1 MATYTYF
8 ATAAKG
14 LEEALAGELLTLG
27 LQSIKVQSGG
37 VGFEGSRA
45 DGYRCCL
52 WLRTANRVLQQ
63 LCSFECPSVEAL
75 YSSAAEIPWEE
86 HLTPEMTLAVDA
98 NLRDSSLNHSGY
110 AALKTKDAIVDRLRS
125 RFGKRPNIDTKSPDI
140 RINLYIARNQA
151 ILSLDL
157 AGAAL
162 HQRGY
167 RQERVVA
174 PIRETLAAGIIHLTG
189 WDGSTPFVDPMCG
202 SGTLPIE
209 AALYASKMA
218 PGLVESNA
226 YSFQKWPCFQAKAW
240 QEVLGEAQSALHK
253 LPDRLINGADKDRY
267 AVKIAQDNAKRLP
280 FANAIEWHQCSF
292 ARLKPPQRQGTL
304 VCNPPYGTRL
314 GDLDKL
320 VRFYRLIGDTLKQNW
335 TGWTAW
341 ILSGNLALSKQVGL
355 KPAKRIVLYNGP
367 IECRLLKF
375 EVF

>member
-1 MATYTYF
+1 MATYSYF

-14 LEEALAGELLTLG
+14 LEEALATELLALG
-27 LQSIKVQSGG
+27 LQSIKVESGG
-37 VGFEGSRA
+37 VGFEGSRT

-63 LCSFECPSVEAL
+63 LSSFECPTVEAL
-75 YSSAAEIPWEE
+75 YSSTVDIAWEE

-98 NLRDSSLNHSGY
+98 NLRDSRLNHSGY
-110 AALKTKDAIVDRLRS
+110 AALKTKDAIVDRLRQ
-125 RFGKRPNIDTKSPDI
+125 RFGKRPNIDTKNPDV

-151 ILSLDL
+151 ILSLDM
-157 AGAAL
+157 AGTAL

-167 RQERVVA
+167 RQEQMVA
-174 PIRETLAAGIIHLTG
+174 PIRETLAAGIIQLTG
-189 WDGSTPFVDPMCG
+189 WNDSTPFVDPMCG

-209 AALYASKMA
+209 AALYASKTA
-218 PGLVESNA
+218 PGLLGSTA
-226 YSFQKWPCFQAKAW
+226 YSFQKWPCFQVKVW
-240 QEVLGEAQSALHK
+240 QEVLGNAQSALHK
-253 LPDRLINGADKDRY
+253 LPDRFINGADKDRQ
-267 AVKIAQDNAKRLP
+267 AVKIAQGNSRRLP
-280 FANAIEWHQCSF
+280 FANAIAWHQCSF
-292 ARLKPPQRQGTL
+292 SRLKPPERRGTL

-314 GDLDKL
+314 GEQDKL

-341 ILSGNLALSKQVGL
+341 ILSGNLALAKEVGL

-375 EVF
+375 EIF